1 MNTTIKLFS
10 ASAFIFMSSYAMAE
24 IIAFENVNVIPMNQE
39 TVLLNQRVIVDNDKI
54 AAIESMSTIEHIKPN
69 RRIDCQHKYL
79 MPGFT
84 DAHYHPRGATTTK
97 DFELFYKL
105 LLANGVTTVVSL
117 GEDSGQDAIAIKEN
131 ANKKDVLAPVYFTVG
146 PFLDEGSLKTPK
158 DAVDIVNVHK
168 KRGYD
173 FIKVH
178 ADFPKDIYST
188 LLSEAEK
195 AGIPVVGHAQHN
207 LPLEYTL
214 RLSLIAHM
222 EEIVYVFSDE
232 KNFIIPVIDDQKAQD
247 IARQVKNSG
256 VYISPTLTIL
266 AMIQDY
272 RDDARFEKLKARPE
286 TRYLS
291 KAEYKNYTT
300 TGEEYRREFFSTP
313 KGIAGVDALIKNTQ
327 MLTKEF
333 YNAGVPLLVGSDN
346 FGLQITGFALH
357 DEMEAMNKAGV
368 PAFSVLN
375 GATQL
380 AARYLKRQ
388 SVAGTISEGKNA
400 EFILLAKN
408 PLDNIKNTRDV
419 QGVMIK
425 GRWLNK
431 KTLDQ
436 FLKDVEIARKND
448 TAI

>member
-10 ASAFIFMSSYAMAE
+10 ASAFIFMSSYAAAE
-24 IIAFENVNVIPMNQE
+24 IIAFENVNVIPMSQE
-39 TVLLNQRVIVDNDKI
+39 TVLLNQRVVVDNDKI
-54 AAIESMSTIEHIKPN
+54 AAIEPMSTIEHIKPN

-97 DFELFYKL
+97 DFEFFYKL
-105 LLANGVTTVVSL
+105 LLANGVTTVVSM
-117 GEDSGQDAIAIKEN
+117 GEDFGQDAIAIKNN
-131 ANKKDVLAPVYFTVG
+131 ANKKDVLAPIYFAAG
-146 PFLDEGSLKTPK
+146 PMYHHDNLKTPK
-158 DAVDIVNVHK
+158 DALDIVDFHK

-178 ADFPKDIYST
+178 DNFPKETYLA

-195 AGIPVVGHAQHN
+195 AGVPVVGHGQRD
-207 LPLEYTL
+207 LPLEFTL
-214 RLSLIAHM
+214 RLTLIAHM
-222 EEIVYVFSDE
+222 EEVVMVFSDD
-232 KNFIIPVIDDQKAQD
+232 KNFIVTEISDQKAQE

-256 VYISPTLTIL
+256 VYISPTLTVV
-266 AMIQDY
+266 AKFHDY
-272 RDDARFEKLKARPE
+272 RNDGRLDALKQRPE
-286 TRYLS
+286 NQYLS

-300 TGEEYRREFFSTP
+300 DGEEYRREIFSSP
-313 KGIAGVDALIKNTQ
+313 KGIATVDALIKNTQ
-327 MLTKEF
+327 VLTQAF
-333 YNAGVPLLVGSDN
+333 YNAGVPLLIGSDN
-346 FGLQITGFALH
+346 IGLQITGFALH

-388 SVAGTISEGKNA
+388 AVAGTISEGKNA
-400 EFILLAKN
+400 EFVLLSKN
-408 PLDNIKNTRDV
+408 PLDDIKNTRDV

-425 GRWLNK
+425 GHWLDK
-431 KTLDQ
+431 KILDR
-436 FLKDVEIARKND
+436 FLKDVATARKQEK
-448 TAI
+448 